1 MATIVDLLKN
11 MKVLQAMRSS
21 QQYALPSWHFLHES
35 PAWRLLQSPT
45 WSLSHSAA
53 AQLRVAVQSAA
64 PPPAFESLR
73 TWSVLEQQIKV
84 TLDMLN
90 QLQPPMRPEERLQET
105 RQIMDAFAE
114 SRFVQLSQDVL
125 DLTDEDEDTIQALLG
140 RFSASLVGLPPEQAR
155 VRRAELVA
163 AAILSGCPEA
173 IEGMSPE
180 DSVDFVEDTMRLVQS
195 VLRSWDRW
203 DPM

>member
-1 MATIVDLLKN
+1 MATILDLIKQ
-11 MKVLQAMRSS
+11 MKALQAMRGS
-21 QQYALPSWHFLHES
+21 QPYALPAWQFLHES
-35 PAWRLLQSPT
+35 PAWRLLQSPA

-53 AQLRVAVQSAA
+53 AQLRSAVQSAA

-73 TWSVLEQQIKV
+73 TWAVLQQQITI

-90 QLQPPMRPEERLQET
+90 QLQPPVRPRERLQET
-105 RQIMDAFAE
+105 RQIMDTFTEARFA
-114 SRFVQLSQDVL
+114 QLSRDLL
-125 DLTDEDEDTIQALLG
+125 DSTDEDEDEIQALLG

-163 AAILSGCPEA
+163 ATILSGCPEA

-180 DSVDFVEDTMRLVQS
+180 DGVEFVEDTMRLVQS